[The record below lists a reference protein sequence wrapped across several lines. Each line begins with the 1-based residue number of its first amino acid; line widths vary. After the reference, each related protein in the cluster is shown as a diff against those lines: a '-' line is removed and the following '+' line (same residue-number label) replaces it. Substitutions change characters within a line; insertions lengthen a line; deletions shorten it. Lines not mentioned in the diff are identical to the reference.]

1 MSVLRELGAE
11 LVDVDWPGVELSNS
25 VTWTIVMGEA
35 GAYHRAGFRERP
47 DDYSAETRANL
58 ELAMT
63 LPAADYVQAQ
73 RARTVLQQRVA
84 DVLSGVDA
92 LVTPALAIT
101 APRIGQT
108 TVNVGGKLKE
118 INPVFIRLADP
129 FNVTGLP
136 AISIPCGFGVDGL
149 PIGLQ
154 IAAAPFAEEKVLRVA
169 HAYEQATEWHTKQPI
184 LHHPIEP

>member
-1 MSVLRELGAE
+1 
-11 LVDVDWPGVELSNS
+11 VELSNS

-35 GAYHRAGFRERP
+35 SAYHRAWFRARP
-47 DDYSAETRANL
+47 EDYSAETRANL
-58 ELAMT
+58 ALAST

-84 DVLSGVDA
+84 EVLSRVDA

-108 TVNVGGKLKE
+108 TVTVGGKAKE

-136 AISIPCGFGVDGL
+136 AISVPCGFGTDGL
-149 PIGLQ
+149 PVGLQ
-154 IAAAPFAEEKVLRVA
+154 VAAAPFAEDTVLRIA
-169 HAYEQATEWHTKQPI
+169 HAYEQATEWHTRRPP
-184 LHHPIEP
+184 LRGSLASDESPG